1 MSTEAAA
8 FTIAQFEVIANGAR
22 FTSNDLPA
30 TIEMVLAI
38 ETEAVAAKRA
48 RIAENIEILR
58 LIDPNE
64 PDHPGPYYDGWHAAL
79 NAVLVIVE
87 TEP

>member
-1 MSTEAAA
+1 MTTKAGKRLVNGYIRGEMAFIAEPEDIAAIEAEAAA
-8 FTIAQFEVIANGAR
+8 
-22 FTSNDLPA
+22 
-30 TIEMVLAI
+30 
-38 ETEAVAAKRA
+38 AKRV

-79 NAVLVIVE
+79 DAVLVIVE